1 MWDPEKGGPGPDVL
15 DAFHPGQREGFGPLP
30 ELESDQQGL
39 ADFGNPGLVVE
50 KAVGEMGV

>member
-1 MWDPEKGGPGPDVL
+1 M
-15 DAFHPGQREGFGPLP
+15 P

-39 ADFGNPGLVVE
+39 ADLGNPGLVVE